1 MTQTASSPK
10 SRQLT
15 VHGQAPAIRFPH
27 PDLPVQ
33 EFCATG
39 PASALQDIMAA
50 PVIEQD
56 PVAPGDVLSA
66 VWRTS
71 SYVET
76 VQWELDSAQES
87 LLQAVRRAAMSGVA
101 HDELCAAANLT
112 PEELSDA
119 LEAQAGP
126 AAIAI

>member
-1 MTQTASSPK
+1 MTQTASSPR
-10 SRQLT
+10 SHQLT
-15 VHGQAPAIRFPH
+15 VSGHTPAIRFPH
-27 PDLPVQ
+27 PDLSVPG
-33 EFCATG
+33 F
-39 PASALQDIMAA
+39 ASAGLAERLEDSA
-50 PVIEQD
+50 PAVE
-56 PVAPGDVLSA
+56 PEPAPGDVLSA

-87 LLQAVRRAAMSGVA
+87 LLQAVRRAAMTGVA

-119 LEAQAGP
+119 LLEAPATP
-126 AAIAI
+126 AAVAI